1 MQLTRI
7 HCVHVISISA
17 EEAVQMVAEGIQQA
31 LTHGIEDLQ
40 QPLELVNGLSGKVG
54 HLGI

>member
-1 MQLTRI
+1 VQLTRI

>member
-1 MQLTRI
+1 M
-7 HCVHVISISA
+7 SA
-17 EEAVQMVAEGIQQA
+17 EEAVQMVAEGVQQA

-40 QPLELVNGLSGKVG
+40 QPSKLGKGLSGKAS